1 MQQPF
6 LRCSLFLLCTRVR
19 AWNKGVKRKR
29 SKGVKGKRSKGLK
42 GLKSIGY
49 RPRFTLALLLFAFS
63 TLLHAQQLPPVFNQT
78 ANDQAHRSPMVK
90 TYLTPTRIVWQSDNS
105 GAYIQ
110 NPELLLKKSNGQV
123 AVNDPKLLRLIST
136 EEHKPGIL
144 LDFGK
149 EIHGGVKISMGIKPD
164 KAPVKIRVRFG
175 ESAMEAMSDIGGEQN
190 ATNEHSLRDFIIEV
204 PWLGSIEV
212 GETGYRFVR
221 IDLVDAGINMP
232 LYAVQAAFIYRDL
245 DYLGTFESNDQ
256 RLNDIW
262 LTGAYTVH
270 LNMQD
275 YLWDGI
281 KRDRLVWVGDLH
293 PEIMTVASV
302 FGNNEVV
309 PRSLDLARDQH
320 PLPQWMNTISSY
332 SMWWLIIHK
341 QWYDNYGDLA
351 YLQEQ
356 EDYMIALLDQLE
368 TFIDENNAEKLNGGR
383 FLDWP
388 TSPDPKAVH
397 AGLQAMMVLT
407 FEAGSEM
414 MTTLGNPALQKKYAA
429 VADRL
434 RKHTPEGNT
443 SKQAAAMMA
452 LAGLADAGQ
461 INRDILKKDGVQN
474 MSTFYGYYML
484 EAMADAGDHA
494 GAMDVIRQYW
504 GGMLDLGAT
513 TFWEDFDINDSR
525 NATPITELVP
535 ASKDDIHGDFGEFC
549 YVGYR
554 HSFCHGWASGPT
566 AWLSQHVLGITLLDG
581 GDAVKIEPHLGN
593 LEYAKGT
600 YPTKHGLIRVVHFK
614 KANGEVESVV
624 ELPEGLRIRDKG

>member
-1 MQQPF
+1 
-6 LRCSLFLLCTRVR
+6 
-19 AWNKGVKRKR
+19 
-29 SKGVKGKRSKGLK
+29 
-42 GLKSIGY
+42 
-49 RPRFTLALLLFAFS
+49 
-63 TLLHAQQLPPVFNQT
+63 
-78 ANDQAHRSPMVK
+78 MVK
-90 TYLTPTRIVWQSDNS
+90 TYLTPTRIVWQSDDS
-105 GAYIQ
+105 GAFIQ
-110 NPELLLKKSNGQV
+110 HPELLLKKSNGQV

-136 EEHKPGIL
+136 EAHRPGIL

-149 EIHGGVKISMGIKPD
+149 ELHGGIKVSMGIKPNKD
-164 KAPVKIRVRFG
+164 PVKIRVRFG

-190 ATNEHSLRDFIIEV
+190 ATNEHSMRDFIIEV

-212 GETGYRFVR
+212 GETGFRFVR
-221 IDLVDAGINMP
+221 IDLVDPGVNMP

-245 DYLGTFESNDQ
+245 DYLGTFESSDQ

-320 PLPQWMNTISSY
+320 PLPQWMNNISSY
-332 SMWWLIIHK
+332 SMWWLIIHQ
-341 QWYDNYGDLA
+341 QWFENYGDLA
-351 YLQEQ
+351 YLEAQ

-368 TFIDENNAEKLNGGR
+368 TFIDENNGEKLNGGR

-388 TSPDPKAVH
+388 TSPDKKAVH
-397 AGLQAMMVLT
+397 AGLQSMMILT
-407 FEAGSEM
+407 FDAGSDM
-414 MTTLGNPALQKKYAA
+414 MGTLGKPRLKKKYAE
-429 VADRL
+429 VSKRL
-434 RKHTPEGNT
+434 RKHVPEGNT
-443 SKQAAAMMA
+443 TKQAAAMMV
-452 LAGLADAGQ
+452 LAGLADAKE
-461 INRDILKKDGVQN
+461 INQDILKKDGVQN

-525 NATPITELVP
+525 NSTPIDALVP
-535 ASKDDIHGDFGEFC
+535 TGKDDIHGDFGEFC

-581 GDAVKIEPHLGN
+581 GEAVRITPHLGD

-600 YPTKHGLIRVVHFK
+600 YPTKHGLIRVMHFK
-614 KANGEVESVV
+614 KADGEVESIV
-624 ELPEGLRIRDKG
+624 EVPEGILRRDK